1 MILSEGD
8 GEDVG
13 KVVFIMSGCSS
24 ELITETNCLTLPDP
38 YKVENF
44 FISQY

>member
-13 KVVFIMSGCSS
+13 KVIFIMSDCSS
-24 ELITETNCLTLPDP
+24 ALITETKCLMLPDP

-44 FISQY
+44 FILQY